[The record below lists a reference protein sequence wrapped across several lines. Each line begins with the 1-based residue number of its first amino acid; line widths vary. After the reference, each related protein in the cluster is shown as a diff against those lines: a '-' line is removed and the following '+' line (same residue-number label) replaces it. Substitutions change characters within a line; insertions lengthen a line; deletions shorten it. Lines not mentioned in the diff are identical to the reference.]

1 MSPDAPQLLF
11 FNFIS
16 NSPHNLQIAWLL
28 RIDFDFLADVT
39 DMNRNCIIRT
49 DRFLV
54 PDTLINLLN
63 RKYLAW
69 IFYQQQENVVFDR
82 GQFDWFALDA
92 DFF

>member
-1 MSPDAPQLLF
+1 MFLNLIP
-11 FNFIS
+11 
-16 NSPHNLQIAWLL
+16 NSPYNFQIARLL
-28 RIDFDFLADVT
+28 RVDFDFLADVT

-49 DRFLV
+49 NRFLV

-92 DFF
+92 DFL

>member
-1 MSPDAPQLLF
+1 
-11 FNFIS
+11 
-16 NSPHNLQIAWLL
+16 
-28 RIDFDFLADVT
+28 
-39 DMNRNCIIRT
+39 MNRNCIIRT

-63 RKYLAW
+63 RKYFAW

>member
-1 MSPDAPQLLF
+1 MFLNLIP
-11 FNFIS
+11 
-16 NSPHNLQIAWLL
+16 NSPYNFQIARLL
-28 RIDFDFLADVT
+28 RVDFDFLTDVT
-39 DMNRNCIIRT
+39 DMNRNRVIRT

-54 PDTLINLLN
+54 PDALINLLN

-69 IFYQQQENVVFDR
+69 IFYQQQENVVLDR